1 MQRTTA
7 KTGIRLVV
15 CVARASLLALLL
27 EGIALI
33 IFAGGAVAQVGI
45 ANSGP
50 FDQQR
55 IGSVRITIVNPTK
68 DAAFNQRLEDA
79 VRRGILLFPDERYN
93 DDAISLAIKQIVRR
107 NPQIASIEFEP
118 FPAALGGVDVQ
129 VTVTLGDGV
138 QPVGGRGMAATGK
151 LSDFPLILDRN
162 GTVLQF
168 KLDVFSLI
176 YGNNNAWYGQPDPML
191 AGNPLADGPAGA
203 GWSDWAE
210 GYLQY
215 GVYGITPVTN
225 NLYAYGNFSVITSG
239 SSGQELFT
247 DLPRGYTYWEDAYVG
262 LVGGN
267 VDGKGNRLTFN
278 LSAGRQRFTLANGF
292 LIANTAANGWDRA
305 ALQANARWASD
316 LLVLGEVAYN
326 QTKLQAFYLAPD
338 ELPILDTSTRI
349 AGFNIETTPV
359 DGLTLGATYLTVPE
373 STSTYFGPAG
383 TIIGTREGLQLLD
396 ARFSWTAT
404 PAGMSGPFAGAEIAR
419 QTNDNFDMDARAGWA
434 EVGYSFADAK
444 WTPAISYRVAY
455 FSGDDPTTPTYERW
469 DPLLSG
475 GTGEQW
481 VQGMSHFK
489 VVQDSNVIAQRIQG
503 RLRVAPKVE
512 IIPQLW
518 AFRADTLNNIGGNP
532 ALSVLTDSEYGYE
545 ANVTVKWFKSRNV
558 YVHGALGYTIPG
570 DGTKA
575 ALNGDAKN
583 WLAAMLF
590 VRYSF

>member
-1 MQRTTA
+1 MNHATGETTRRHLGLLAQAAISVCLVRTTFMISP
-7 KTGIRLVV
+7 GEV
-15 CVARASLLALLL
+15 S
-27 EGIALI
+27 
-33 IFAGGAVAQVGI
+33 AQVGI

-55 IGSVRITIVNPTK
+55 IGSVLITIVNPTE
-68 DAAFNQRLEDA
+68 DAAFNERIEDA
-79 VRRGILLFPDERYN
+79 VRRAILLFPDERYN
-93 DDAISLAIKQIVRR
+93 DDAISLAITQIVRR
-107 NPQIASIEFEP
+107 NPQIASIDFEP
-118 FPAALGGVDVQ
+118 FPAALGGVDVR
-129 VTVTLGDGV
+129 VTVRLGDGV
-138 QPVGGRGMAATGK
+138 QPAGGWGMAVTGK

-162 GTVLQF
+162 GTVLKF
-168 KLDVFSLI
+168 KLDVFALT
-176 YGNNNAWYGQPDPML
+176 YGNNNAWYGQPGPML

-215 GVYGITPVTN
+215 GAYGITPVTG
-225 NLYAYGNFSVITSG
+225 NLYAYGNVSVITSG
-239 SSGQELFT
+239 SAGQELFT
-247 DLPRGYTYWEDAYVG
+247 DLPRGYTFWEDVYVG

-292 LIANTAANGWDRA
+292 LIAITAANGWDRA

-326 QTKLQAFYLAPD
+326 QTKLQAFFLDPD
-338 ELPILDTSTRI
+338 ELPILDTNTRI
-349 AGFNIETTPV
+349 AGLNLETTPV

-373 STSTYFGPAG
+373 SESGYFGPTGA
-383 TIIGTREGLQLLD
+383 IIGSRQGMQLFD
-396 ARFSWTAT
+396 VRFSWTAN
-404 PAGMSGPFAGAEIAR
+404 PAGASGPFAGAEIAR
-419 QTNDNFDMDARAGWA
+419 QTNDSFDMDARAGWA
-434 EVGYSFADAK
+434 EVGYSFADK
-444 WTPAISYRVAY
+444 RWSPAISYRFAN
-455 FSGDDPTTPTYERW
+455 FSGDDPATPAYERW

-503 RLRVAPKVE
+503 RFRVAPKVE
-512 IIPQLW
+512 VVPQLW
-518 AFRADTLNNIGGNP
+518 AFRADSLNNIGGNP
-532 ALSVLTDSEYGYE
+532 ALSYLTDSDYGYE

-558 YVHGALGYTIPG
+558 YVHGALGYTVPG

-575 ALNGDAKN
+575 ALNGDARD